1 MLFVRLFRQFI
12 LRRMAQERAR
22 TVTTVVGIALG
33 IAVVI
38 AIQLTNGSSVR
49 GFESALNTVAGRA
62 SLEILG
68 TSGVDENLLRDLGW
82 LREFGAISPVIE
94 GEMAIAP
101 APGTTGVPARGEV
114 PRRPARR
121 SEAVKV
127 LGVDILRD
135 LTLRDYAVGERDSLR
150 QSASVTDAMTSQQFL
165 ELLTSP
171 RSIVIT
177 EKMARRRGYALGDEI
192 RLMAGDRVNTYV
204 IRGLLKDEGPA
215 RVMDGSFVLMDIAAA
230 QLAFDRL
237 GRVDRVDVQLTGA
250 GGVAPTTADID
261 ASLAAI
267 ASRLPAGLTAQ
278 RPGRRGE
285 QVERMLAAFHLNLT
299 ALSWVALVVG
309 LFLIYNTVT
318 ISVIARRDE
327 IGVLRAL
334 GVTRRQ
340 VLALFLSEAAVLG
353 LAGTVLGIGIGRVM
367 ADAAV
372 GLTSSTVSTLYIATA
387 AATPSLA
394 PWHIALAFAIG
405 LPLSLLSALLPAREA
420 SQVSPTAAMRGADRL
435 ESRVRLRPSAV
446 AVPALVL
453 AGAVGLAQLGP
464 VGGRPLFGYASSFAM
479 IIGASLLV
487 PAIIYALAKLLGG
500 VLRRVLGVEGLLAH
514 ANLAAAIP
522 RLSISVAALA
532 VSLSMM
538 VAVAVMIGSFRDTV
552 AYWIGQ
558 TLQADLFIGPGVQ
571 PTAGSEQTLSAPV
584 IEAVRSHPDV
594 EAVDSFRNVDL
605 VYNGNLVVLGAGNFG
620 LVLSHGSL
628 LFKTP
633 SDGRE
638 ALGRAIGTES
648 VVVSEAFANKYHAK
662 PGDTITLQTPKGA
675 HPFAVVAVY
684 YDYAVD
690 RGVIVMDRATFVRF
704 FGDLTPTGIAAY
716 LKPGADPE
724 QVRAQILEGLDE
736 GHRAFI
742 YTNRDLRAEVLR
754 IFDSTF
760 AITYA
765 LEIIAIVVAMLGVA
779 ATLLT
784 LVLERRREL
793 SMLRL
798 IGAARRQVQRVVV
811 IEAALIGA
819 VSQAIGLVVG
829 LALSVVLVYVI
840 NVQSFGWT
848 IQFHVPTLFLVQ
860 VSVAV
865 IVATAVAG
873 LYPARRAARLVVDHD
888 E

>member
-101 APGTTGVPARGEV
+101 APGSTGVPARGQV

-135 LTLRDYAVGERDSLR
+135 LTLRDYAVGERDTLR
-150 QSASVTDAMTSQQFL
+150 QNASPTDAMTSQQFL

-177 EKMARRRGYALGDEI
+177 EKMARRRGYALGGEI

-446 AVPALVL
+446 VVPALVL

-464 VGGRPLFGYASSFAM
+464 VDGRPLFGYASSFAM

-500 VLRRVLGVEGLLAH
+500 ALRRVLGVEGLLAH

-584 IEAVRSHPDV
+584 IEAVRAHPDV

-638 ALGRAIGTES
+638 ALRRAIGTES

-662 PGDTITLQTPKGA
+662 PGDTITLQTPRGA
-675 HPFAVVAVY
+675 ASVRGGRRLLRLRGGSRRDRDGSRHLRPLLRRPDADRDCRLPEARRRSRAGAGADSRGAGRRPSRVHLHQPRPARRGAADLRQHLCHHLRAGDHRHRGRDARRGRHPAHAGAGAPPR
-684 YDYAVD
+684 AVD
-690 RGVIVMDRATFVRF
+690 AAPDRRG
-704 FGDLTPTGIAAY
+704 AA
-716 LKPGADPE
+716 P
-724 QVRAQILEGLDE
+724 
-736 GHRAFI
+736 
-742 YTNRDLRAEVLR
+742 
-754 IFDSTF
+754 
-760 AITYA
+760 
-765 LEIIAIVVAMLGVA
+765 
-779 ATLLT
+779 
-784 LVLERRREL
+784 
-793 SMLRL
+793 
-798 IGAARRQVQRVVV
+798 GAARGGHRG
-811 IEAALIGA
+811 GA
-819 VSQAIGLVVG
+819 DRRGEPGHRPGGRAGVVG
-829 LALSVVLVYVI
+829 
-840 NVQSFGWT
+840 G
-848 IQFHVPTLFLVQ
+848 
-860 VSVAV
+860 
-865 IVATAVAG
+865 AG
-873 LYPARRAARLVVDHD
+873 LRHQRAELRMDHSVSRSHAVPRAGVGGGD
-888 E
+888 CRDGGGRHLSRTPRGAAGGGS